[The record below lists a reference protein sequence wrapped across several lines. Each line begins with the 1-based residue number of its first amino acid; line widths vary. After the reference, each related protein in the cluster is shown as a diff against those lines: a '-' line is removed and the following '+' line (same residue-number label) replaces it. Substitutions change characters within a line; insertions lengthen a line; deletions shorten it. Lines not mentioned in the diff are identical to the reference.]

1 VRSYSQTSRDIPAD
15 PPRSYWKAPPLSQ
28 RLAAGWDGYQQ
39 LTRLGFPRQFQIV
52 QFPNLPF
59 IIGFVAGTTGR
70 VVHGADH
77 AYLASVGYLAMG
89 IWAYEELVHGSN
101 WFRHL
106 LGLGF
111 AVVMVIRVAHAVAG

>member
-1 VRSYSQTSRDIPAD
+1 MEGPQLR
-15 PPRSYWKAPPLSQ
+15 Q
-28 RLAAGWDGYQQ
+28 RLAAGWDGYQR

-52 QFPNLPF
+52 QFPNLPL
-59 IIGFVAGTTGR
+59 IIAFVAGTTGR
-70 VVHGADH
+70 VIHGIDH

>member
-1 VRSYSQTSRDIPAD
+1 LSR
-15 PPRSYWKAPPLSQ
+15 
-28 RLAAGWDGYQQ
+28 RLAAGWDGYQR
-39 LTRLGFPRQFQIV
+39 LTRLGFPRQFQLV
-52 QFPNLPF
+52 QFPNLPLV
-59 IIGFVAGTTGR
+59 IAFVAGTTGR
-70 VVHGADH
+70 FVHGADH

-111 AVVMVIRVAHAVAG
+111 VVVLVFRIARATKG